1 MLSNVMLKVLIVE
14 YIVIGGVCVLE
25 HNYPKALYWLS
36 AGLISVSVLWGM
48 K

>member
-1 MLSNVMLKVLIVE
+1 MMKVLIVE
-14 YIVIGGVCVLE
+14 YIIIGAVCLFE
-25 HNYPKALYWLS
+25 KDFPKAMYWIS